1 MNNMTRTEMAGLVF
15 THDVKQNLVNLLK
28 NHYGV
33 TDINFKDM
41 SYGLAIEINGTDRF
55 DFIKGAIIK
64 TIGINL
70 NTISILSENVK
81 ERKAF
86 YAYMPE
92 KDLVLQ
98 KKLKRIK

>member
-41 SYGLAIEINGTDRF
+41 SYGLAMEINGTDRF

-70 NTISILSENVK
+70 NTISILSENIK

-98 KKLKRIK
+98 KRLKRIK

>member
-41 SYGLAIEINGTDRF
+41 SYGLAMEINGTDRF

>member
-1 MNNMTRTEMAGLVF
+1 MAGLVF

-41 SYGLAIEINGTDRF
+41 SYGLAMEINGTDRF